1 MQIVA
6 MGQLGVL
13 GDLVPW
19 FREDREQI
27 FKLQNPL
34 R

>member
-1 MQIVA
+1 MQTVA
-6 MGQLGVL
+6 MGQLDALV
-13 GDLVPW
+13 DLVPW